1 MVDIGM
7 GLALQRR
14 RHSVPLR
21 PQDRY
26 DEAVAL
32 LRAVHY
38 GFETRNFFEVFSGFK
53 TKKYSWLYN
62 NNNFPQSGPALQG
75 CTVNV
80 P

>member
-14 RHSVPLR
+14 RHSMPLR
-21 PQDRY
+21 PQDRH

-38 GFETRNFFEVFSGFK
+38 GFETRIFGGFETSGFK
-53 TKKYSWLYN
+53 TKNIPGFNQKYDIS
-62 NNNFPQSGPALQG
+62 
-75 CTVNV
+75 
-80 P
+80 

>member
-1 MVDIGM
+1 M

-26 DEAVAL
+26 DEAVGL

-38 GFETRNFFEVFSGFK
+38 GFETRIFGGFKISGFK
-53 TKKYSWLYN
+53 TKLIPGFNQKYDISC
-62 NNNFPQSGPALQG
+62 FTSI
-75 CTVNV
+75 V
-80 P
+80 PILVYIAIVIL

>member
-7 GLALQRR
+7 GLALQRH
-14 RHSVPLR
+14 RHTMPLR

-38 GFETRNFFEVFSGFK
+38 GFEIRILGGFEIGGFK
-53 TKKYSWLYN
+53 TKKMTYPDSLELSYC
-62 NNNFPQSGPALQG
+62 SALL
-75 CTVNV
+75 VYALV
-80 P
+80 IF

>member
-7 GLALQRR
+7 GLALQRH
-14 RHSVPLR
+14 RHTMPLR

-38 GFETRNFFEVFSGFK
+38 GFETRIFWEFEISGFK
-53 TKKYSWLYN
+53 TTNIPGFNQKYDISR
-62 NNNFPQSGPALQG
+62 F
-75 CTVNV
+75 T
-80 P
+80 